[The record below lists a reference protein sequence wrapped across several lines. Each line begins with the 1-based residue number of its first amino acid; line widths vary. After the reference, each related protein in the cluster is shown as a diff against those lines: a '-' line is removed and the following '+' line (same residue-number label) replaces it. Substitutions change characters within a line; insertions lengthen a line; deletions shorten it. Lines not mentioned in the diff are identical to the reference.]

1 MSLFSTKIKG
11 SYLDMTIENINEPAI
26 VNEEQ
31 GNPEEVR
38 EPQGTNAEEVEAPT
52 DAVDVNSEDVQSTV
66 EENKEEPEDTT
77 VAEEVVQPEV
87 TSALTQVESD
97 LDSIRKTSPIL
108 YPIQVNHDSGESEVE
123 AVAVEAFTQWMP
135 GTDFMN
141 SVSDFFKS
149 FTNKLGEAADKLSEL
164 GQKIKS
170 DFIGVD
176 DNGLSKMSRYVAGRQ
191 YFAISKTAKVYQPHQ
206 LGVDWLTYANWLN
219 DVTAVVSSIDRDLLG
234 PIAEYLGR
242 AINKPDN
249 LSSIGFKPKYQE
261 KDYDAIKT
269 QMKRIFS
276 GATTEKVYFGRA
288 FNNNGDVEQFRKVM
302 QQVSANT
309 QLLLPET
316 VQKSTQLIRDRANL
330 IADGINKPDSKYVLN
345 KKQSEYISEVLYLTA
360 QYVTL
365 YSVVLALVDEFYICI
380 KTTAANLK

>member
-1 MSLFSTKIKG
+1 
-11 SYLDMTIENINEPAI
+11 MTVENINEPAAI
-26 VNEEQ
+26 NEEQ
-31 GNPEEVR
+31 GNAEEVK
-38 EPQGTNAEEVEAPT
+38 EPQGTHAEETGAAAEV
-52 DAVDVNSEDVQSTV
+52 VDVNSGDAESTV
-66 EENKEEPEDTT
+66 EENADKVEDTT
-77 VAEEVVQPEV
+77 VTEEVEQPEV
-87 TSALTQVESD
+87 TTQLTRVESD

-108 YPIQVNHDSGESEVE
+108 YPIQVNRDSGESEVDS
-123 AVAVEAFTQWMP
+123 VAVEAFTQWMP
-135 GTDFMN
+135 GTDFMS

-149 FTNKLGEAADKLSEL
+149 FTTKLGEAADKLADL

-170 DFIGVD
+170 DLVGVD
-176 DNGLSKMSRYVAGRQ
+176 DNGLSKLARYVSGRQ
-191 YFAISKTAKVYQPHQ
+191 YFAISKTTKVYQPHQ

-219 DVTAVVSSIDRDLLG
+219 DTTAIVSSIDRDLLG

-261 KDYDAIKT
+261 KDYNAIKN

-330 IADGINKPDSKYVLN
+330 IAEGINKPDSKYVLN

>member
-1 MSLFSTKIKG
+1 M
-11 SYLDMTIENINEPAI
+11 
-26 VNEEQ
+26 
-31 GNPEEVR
+31 
-38 EPQGTNAEEVEAPT
+38 
-52 DAVDVNSEDVQSTV
+52 
-66 EENKEEPEDTT
+66 
-77 VAEEVVQPEV
+77 
-87 TSALTQVESD
+87 
-97 LDSIRKTSPIL
+97 
-108 YPIQVNHDSGESEVE
+108 
-123 AVAVEAFTQWMP
+123 
-135 GTDFMN
+135 
-141 SVSDFFKS
+141 
-149 FTNKLGEAADKLSEL
+149 
-164 GQKIKS
+164 
-170 DFIGVD
+170 
-176 DNGLSKMSRYVAGRQ
+176 
-191 YFAISKTAKVYQPHQ
+191 
-206 LGVDWLTYANWLN
+206 DWLTYANWLN
-219 DVTAVVSSIDRDLLG
+219 DVTAIVSSIDRDLLA

-276 GATTEKVYFGRA
+276 GATTEKVYFDRA